1 MPQPTQSLPGNEPAG
16 AAEPRRLSVFQRLM
30 AAATEARSGLVM
42 PIAPKPKP
50 DGKKPTTPDLT
61 ARAVRT
67 RNRKQEAV
75 EAYLRVHKTLGRKG

>member
-1 MPQPTQSLPGNEPAG
+1 MPQPTQSLPGKEPAG
-16 AAEPRRLSVFQRLM
+16 AAEPRRLSVFQRLL
-30 AAATEARSGLVM
+30 AGLTEALSGRVSI
-42 PIAPKPKP
+42 IAPKPKP